1 MADSRKALIERL
13 FAAHGGA
20 LQAFFR
26 RRIRS
31 KPEAR
36 DLTQEVYLR
45 MLRVSDAEVIRNPEG
60 YLYAVA
66 SNLVKEHA
74 VLEWRWGRGLEVSDV
89 ERGDAELARQLAELP
104 AFEEQI
110 DFELRAVRL
119 REVLM
124 QLSPK
129 RRAAL
134 VLQYQRGMSYEE
146 IGKELGVSVHMVK
159 KYLAQALALCRK
171 RMARLG

>member
-13 FAAHGGA
+13 FAAHGGT

-31 KPEAR
+31 KPEAP

-45 MLRVSDAEVIRNPEG
+45 MLRVSDAEAIRNPEG
-60 YLYAVA
+60 YLYTVA
-66 SNLVKEHA
+66 SNLVKEYA
-74 VLEWRWGRGLEVSDV
+74 ALERRRAQDRDAS
-89 ERGDAELARQLAELP
+89 DAELAQHLAELP
-104 AFEEQI
+104 AFEERVDQ
-110 DFELRAVRL
+110 ETRAARL

-124 QLSPK
+124 QLPPK
-129 RRAAL
+129 CRAA
-134 VLQYQRGMSYEE
+134 VILQYRHGESYEE
-146 IGKELGVSVHMVK
+146 IANRLGVSVHMVK

-171 RMARLG
+171 RMMRLR